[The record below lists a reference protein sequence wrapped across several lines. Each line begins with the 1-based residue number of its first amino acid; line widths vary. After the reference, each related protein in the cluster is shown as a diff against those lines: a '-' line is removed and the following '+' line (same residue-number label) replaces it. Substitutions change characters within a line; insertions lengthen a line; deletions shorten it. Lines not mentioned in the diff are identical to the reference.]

1 MDCFDIMDNQAWNWQ
16 GRSFKIDEL
25 VFLGI
30 NILLQSCATL
40 FCYMFCDIIVVQS
53 SEVPVETSWQFDGRN
68 EPEQPEIYT
77 SDYFTGWN
85 LRPDFCICQA

>member
-1 MDCFDIMDNQAWNWQ
+1 MDCSHILDNQAWNWQ
-16 GRSFKIDEL
+16 GRSFKIGEL

-30 NILLQSCATL
+30 NILLQDGVTW
-40 FCYMFCDIIVVQS
+40 FCNMFFDMLVIQIS
-53 SEVPVETSWQFDGRN
+53 KVPVETSWQFDGRN

-85 LRPDFCICQA
+85 LRPDFILDR